1 MTIQTGTRVWW
12 GGSTGNEP
20 DAYLDIE
27 GFEYTLKDWMM
38 DDAITDE
45 EMMRYLND
53 ESGAATLAASLT
65 ALAALLS
72 F

>member
-12 GGSTGNEP
+12 GSGEP
-20 DAYLDIE
+20 DAYLDIDA
-27 GFEYTLKDWMM
+27 FEYTLKDWMM

-53 ESGAATLAASLT
+53 ESGAATLAASVT

>member
-12 GGSTGNEP
+12 SPGAP
-20 DAYLDIE
+20 DSYLDIE

-53 ESGAATLAASLT
+53 ESGATALAASLT